1 MTHDISA
8 IDSEKVSDITQNSY
22 YKKLQKELKDRTS
35 SQNANEHRNE
45 TDATTKTTT
54 VDAVQAAAKTL
65 EIQDKIEISKTAS
78 RPNKSTSSA
87 LDPKRI
93 DTPILS
99 SIDLK
104 NDGSAILR
112 IFGKKIDFSSQAHRL
127 RQQYMSN
134 VVQAKSYNIF
144 LSKFAMFKMGVIGQ
158 LLSHLGSTPAEL
170 EFMQRKALSDAI
182 KENEIAFGENIY
194 NIELIEITHGATK
207 KTRRLIGKLREIQ
220 RQLSLQMNNL
230 GKVGYWNRTRIIEEE
245 ITQCKRIQDEL
256 QTECD
261 SLKYQIEFYKQ
272 EV

>member
-1 MTHDISA
+1 MTRDISA
-8 IDSEKVSDITQNSY
+8 IDSEKVSDLTQNSY

-35 SQNANEHRNE
+35 SQNANDHRQDTE
-45 TDATTKTTT
+45 VTQKTTT

-65 EIQDKIEISKTAS
+65 EIQDTVKLSDSAS
-78 RPNKSTSSA
+78 RPKKSTSFS
-87 LDPKRI
+87 LDSSRI

-112 IFGKKIDFSSQAHRL
+112 IFGKKIDFGSQANRL

-158 LLSHLGSTPAEL
+158 LLSYLGSTPAEL
-170 EFMQRKALSDAI
+170 EFMQRKALSDAV
-182 KENEIAFGENIY
+182 KENEIAFAENIY
-194 NIELIEITHGATK
+194 NMELIEITHGSTK
-207 KTRRLIGKLREIQ
+207 KTKRLMGKLREIQ

-230 GKVGYWNRTRIIEEE
+230 GKVGYWSQTRIVEEE
-245 ITQCKRIQDEL
+245 ITQCKRIYDEL
-256 QTECD
+256 QSECD
-261 SLKYQIEFYKQ
+261 TLKYQIEFYKQ